1 MTSCHS
7 DKIPLTKQAFFDAT
21 TCDDLYSPRPHFFWL
36 TVKVKHLYFRTSGE
50 AVFSLSMLHL
60 YDLILMYTTHI
71 KIINL
76 IFQIYVVLDSI
87 TLCLQ
92 KWTDGS
98 CDEREMN

>member
-7 DKIPLTKQAFFDAT
+7 DKIPLTKQAFLMPPPAT
-21 TCDDLYSPRPHFFWL
+21 ICTRRGPIFFWL

-87 TLCLQ
+87 TLCLR

-98 CDEREMN
+98 CE